1 MLSMTVVGRLGRD
14 VELRYVPGSQ
24 GETAV
29 ANLALAC
36 DYQGRDGKCTQ
47 WIDAS
52 MWGRRA
58 EALAEHLTKGKQLIL
73 VLSDV
78 HIETYEGQ
86 NGQGSKLVGRVDN
99 LEFGA
104 SPREDDD
111 GGGQQR
117 QPARGNGGGGQQPP
131 QGRQP
136 RGHAP
141 QSRGNTGG
149 QQRTAQQKGAG
160 GPSGWDDMD
169 SDIPF

>member
-1 MLSMTVVGRLGRD
+1 MLNMTVVGRLGRD

-29 ANLALAC
+29 ANIALAC
-36 DYQGRDGKCTQ
+36 DYQGRDGKMTQ

-78 HIETYEGQ
+78 HIETYQGQ
-86 NGQGSKLVGRVDN
+86 NGEGHKLVGRVEN

-104 SPREDDD
+104 NPREDGDQ
-111 GGGQQR
+111 GGGQRQQGGGQR
-117 QPARGNGGGGQQPP
+117 QQTQGRGQGSGGRQAPQGRGNGGGQRQQP
-131 QGRQP
+131 QRQ
-136 RGHAP
+136 
-141 QSRGNTGG
+141 SGG
-149 QQRTAQQKGAG
+149 GS
-160 GPSGWDDMD
+160 SGFDDMD
-169 SDIPF
+169 DDIPF